1 MLFIVVVSEVNFEP
15 LGKFTPCKHD
25 ASSTALAFKPD
36 ICAETGNCPLVGTAW
51 MLFAESQVIVESQV
65 GEHNSG
71 TGCEYYKL
79 NCDKL
84 RTRYLIGSFD
94 HA

>member
-1 MLFIVVVSEVNFEP
+1 
-15 LGKFTPCKHD
+15 
-25 ASSTALAFKPD
+25 
-36 ICAETGNCPLVGTAW
+36 

-84 RTRYLIGSFD
+84 RMRYLIGSFV

>member
-1 MLFIVVVSEVNFEP
+1 MS
-15 LGKFTPCKHD
+15 
-25 ASSTALAFKPD
+25 
-36 ICAETGNCPLVGTAW
+36 
-51 MLFAESQVIVESQV
+51 FAESQVIVKTQV
-65 GEHNSG
+65 REHNSG

-84 RTRYLIGSFD
+84 RMRYLIGRFE